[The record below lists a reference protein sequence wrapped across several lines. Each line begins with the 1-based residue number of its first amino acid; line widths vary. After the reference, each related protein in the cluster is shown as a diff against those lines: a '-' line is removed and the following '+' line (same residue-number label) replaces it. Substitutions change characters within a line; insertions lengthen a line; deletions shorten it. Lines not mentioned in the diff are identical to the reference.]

1 MAEAEE
7 IQLLKS
13 ALCMKDHELYAL
25 RSEIERH
32 SSDMQMLALSIE
44 RLEKTMAASYDRLI
58 HRLDPDSRKRRRR

>member
-1 MAEAEE
+1 
-7 IQLLKS
+7 
-13 ALCMKDHELYAL
+13 MKEHELYAL